1 MSSPNYI
8 AYSSHTNIFSLPLE
22 VTEQILVECAFYGLP
37 EAIASFS
44 QTCRMYFDLV
54 YGDTDSHLWREIYL
68 TTFDDPRPRLNIL
81 RRPTASDPAEG
92 RNYEWMNEYQ
102 LRIRAGKLVRGT
114 TVDPRTLASSLN
126 ALSSTAISLPPQ
138 LPDLIESP
146 PTRDSASIAW
156 LKRVLSQGIPPA
168 LVRRL
173 TFRKSDHV
181 LSIPERNIMHPGW
194 ERSSAGRA
202 FYKLFFLIG
211 LDAVSTSGHAD
222 EEERYNL
229 RSRTREIEESTATEA
244 KQRAL
249 ARTVARHRVY
259 NLPYLSADR
268 CWGPFLRAQSP
279 PPPPDNDDDD
289 HLVSGISSS
298 FKNVD
303 GKEQEEPEN
312 STAMLPVEGPN
323 HRHRRTFESSTQ
335 DHNDNLVQVDMS
347 SIRAILANF
356 DEHDLQFLDE
366 DEDADPDY
374 VPGVNQYHSESDT
387 EEHSESEFEQDAT
400 SEISFFDDDG
410 NDGNFFAPTSGS
422 PQIFPSRPDLVYPD
436 WAFLSAARLVITENL
451 RERYG
456 SNIPMWPWFT
466 TTAAVEATREILL
479 RMGVPLPPESNND
492 GDGDEE
498 DEDENDSKAETGGC
512 NAENDSRSGFEAL
525 RMGSAPAFWTC
536 RGAKEGWTG
545 IKAEEQEQEQEMST
559 PWKKDKDVEFVDGWD
574 WAGAE
579 GRWMRAVCW
588 MDYRDL
594 LCHKLQT
601 SYPRTAN
608 YHHEIE
614 ETCRVFPMTLRVVG
628 FSRVPVPLA
637 LPASSGSYPPSK
649 ISTKS
654 KEKGKEK
661 ANDPASPASTYD
673 PLVYALPI
681 IHVVGEFRGS
691 DVNESVARRARGTVR
706 MIGDRAIR
714 WNLISSE
721 VSTPERD
728 EWVMEGVQVGDIGSA
743 MGIVGMWTGAN
754 HERGDPIGPSWAW
767 KME

>member
-289 HLVSGISSS
+289 HLVSGI
-298 FKNVD
+298 N
-303 GKEQEEPEN
+303 
-312 STAMLPVEGPN
+312 
-323 HRHRRTFESSTQ
+323 
-335 DHNDNLVQVDMS
+335 
-347 SIRAILANF
+347 
-356 DEHDLQFLDE
+356 
-366 DEDADPDY
+366 
-374 VPGVNQYHSESDT
+374 
-387 EEHSESEFEQDAT
+387 AT

-479 RMGVPLPPESNND
+479 RMGVP
-492 GDGDEE
+492 
-498 DEDENDSKAETGGC
+498 
-512 NAENDSRSGFEAL
+512 GFEAL

-594 LCHKLQT
+594 LCMPFFL
-601 SYPRTAN
+601 
-608 YHHEIE
+608 
-614 ETCRVFPMTLRVVG
+614 FL
-628 FSRVPVPLA
+628 L
-637 LPASSGSYPPSK
+637 L
-649 ISTKS
+649 
-654 KEKGKEK
+654 
-661 ANDPASPASTYD
+661 
-673 PLVYALPI
+673 
-681 IHVVGEFRGS
+681 
-691 DVNESVARRARGTVR
+691 
-706 MIGDRAIR
+706 
-714 WNLISSE
+714 
-721 VSTPERD
+721 
-728 EWVMEGVQVGDIGSA
+728 
-743 MGIVGMWTGAN
+743 
-754 HERGDPIGPSWAW
+754 
-767 KME
+767 

>member
-8 AYSSHTNIFSLPLE
+8 AYSSLTNIFSLPLE
-22 VTEQILVECAFYGLP
+22 ITEQILVECAFYGLP

-81 RRPTASDPAEG
+81 RRPTGSDPAEG
-92 RNYEWMNEYQ
+92 RSYEWMNEYQ

-126 ALSSTAISLPPQ
+126 ALSSTATSLPPQ
-138 LPDLIESP
+138 LPDVMGSP
-146 PTRDSASIAW
+146 PTPDSASIAW

-168 LVRRL
+168 LVHRL

-211 LDAVSTSGHAD
+211 LDAVSTSEHAD

-229 RSRTREIEESTATEA
+229 RSRTREIEESTATIE

-279 PPPPDNDDDD
+279 PPP
-289 HLVSGISSS
+289 L
-298 FKNVD
+298 
-303 GKEQEEPEN
+303 
-312 STAMLPVEGPN
+312 
-323 HRHRRTFESSTQ
+323 
-335 DHNDNLVQVDMS
+335 
-347 SIRAILANF
+347 
-356 DEHDLQFLDE
+356 

-400 SEISFFDDDG
+400 SDISFFDDDG
-410 NDGNFFAPTSGS
+410 DDGNFFVPTSGS
-422 PQIFPSRPDLVYPD
+422 TQIFPSRPDLVYPD

-479 RMGVPLPPESNND
+479 RMGVP
-492 GDGDEE
+492 
-498 DEDENDSKAETGGC
+498 
-512 NAENDSRSGFEAL
+512 GFEAL

-536 RGAKEGWTG
+536 RGTKEGWTG
-545 IKAEEQEQEQEMST
+545 IKAEEQEQEQEQEMST

-594 LCHKLQT
+594 LCMA
-601 SYPRTAN
+601 P
-608 YHHEIE
+608 
-614 ETCRVFPMTLRVVG
+614 F
-628 FSRVPVPLA
+628 
-637 LPASSGSYPPSK
+637 
-649 ISTKS
+649 
-654 KEKGKEK
+654 
-661 ANDPASPASTYD
+661 
-673 PLVYALPI
+673 
-681 IHVVGEFRGS
+681 
-691 DVNESVARRARGTVR
+691 
-706 MIGDRAIR
+706 
-714 WNLISSE
+714 
-721 VSTPERD
+721 
-728 EWVMEGVQVGDIGSA
+728 
-743 MGIVGMWTGAN
+743 
-754 HERGDPIGPSWAW
+754 
-767 KME
+767 

>member
-37 EAIASFS
+37 ESIASFS

-54 YGDTDSHLWREIYL
+54 YGNTDSHLWREIYL

-92 RNYEWMNEYQ
+92 RSYVWMNEYQ

-126 ALSSTAISLPPQ
+126 ALSSTATSLPPQ

-146 PTRDSASIAW
+146 STRDSASIAW

-181 LSIPERNIMHPGW
+181 LSIPERNIMHPSW

-211 LDAVSTSGHAD
+211 LDAVLTSEHAD

-289 HLVSGISSS
+289 LLVSGLNSSS
-298 FKNVD
+298 KNVD
-303 GKEQEEPEN
+303 GKDQE
-312 STAMLPVEGPN
+312 
-323 HRHRRTFESSTQ
+323 
-335 DHNDNLVQVDMS
+335 D
-347 SIRAILANF
+347 
-356 DEHDLQFLDE
+356 
-366 DEDADPDY
+366 
-374 VPGVNQYHSESDT
+374 ESDT
-387 EEHSESEFEQDAT
+387 EEHSESELEQDAT
-400 SEISFFDDDG
+400 SEMSFFDDDVG
-410 NDGNFFAPTSGS
+410 DDGNFFAPTSGS

-479 RMGVPLPPESNND
+479 RMGVP
-492 GDGDEE
+492 GI
-498 DEDENDSKAETGGC
+498 
-512 NAENDSRSGFEAL
+512 EAL

-536 RGAKEGWTG
+536 RGTKEGWTG
-545 IKAEEQEQEQEMST
+545 IKAEEQEQEMST
-559 PWKKDKDVEFVDGWD
+559 PWKNDKDVEFVDGWD

-594 LCHKLQT
+594 LCMPFLL
-601 SYPRTAN
+601 
-608 YHHEIE
+608 
-614 ETCRVFPMTLRVVG
+614 FLL
-628 FSRVPVPLA
+628 F
-637 LPASSGSYPPSK
+637 
-649 ISTKS
+649 
-654 KEKGKEK
+654 
-661 ANDPASPASTYD
+661 
-673 PLVYALPI
+673 
-681 IHVVGEFRGS
+681 
-691 DVNESVARRARGTVR
+691 
-706 MIGDRAIR
+706 
-714 WNLISSE
+714 
-721 VSTPERD
+721 
-728 EWVMEGVQVGDIGSA
+728 
-743 MGIVGMWTGAN
+743 
-754 HERGDPIGPSWAW
+754 
-767 KME
+767 

>member
-181 LSIPERNIMHPGW
+181 LSISERNIMHPGW
-194 ERSSAGRA
+194 EHSSAGRA

-289 HLVSGISSS
+289 HLVSGI
-298 FKNVD
+298 N
-303 GKEQEEPEN
+303 
-312 STAMLPVEGPN
+312 
-323 HRHRRTFESSTQ
+323 
-335 DHNDNLVQVDMS
+335 
-347 SIRAILANF
+347 
-356 DEHDLQFLDE
+356 
-366 DEDADPDY
+366 
-374 VPGVNQYHSESDT
+374 
-387 EEHSESEFEQDAT
+387 AT

-479 RMGVPLPPESNND
+479 RMGVP
-492 GDGDEE
+492 
-498 DEDENDSKAETGGC
+498 
-512 NAENDSRSGFEAL
+512 GFEAL

-594 LCHKLQT
+594 LCMPFFL
-601 SYPRTAN
+601 
-608 YHHEIE
+608 
-614 ETCRVFPMTLRVVG
+614 FL
-628 FSRVPVPLA
+628 L
-637 LPASSGSYPPSK
+637 L
-649 ISTKS
+649 
-654 KEKGKEK
+654 
-661 ANDPASPASTYD
+661 
-673 PLVYALPI
+673 
-681 IHVVGEFRGS
+681 
-691 DVNESVARRARGTVR
+691 
-706 MIGDRAIR
+706 
-714 WNLISSE
+714 
-721 VSTPERD
+721 
-728 EWVMEGVQVGDIGSA
+728 
-743 MGIVGMWTGAN
+743 
-754 HERGDPIGPSWAW
+754 
-767 KME
+767 